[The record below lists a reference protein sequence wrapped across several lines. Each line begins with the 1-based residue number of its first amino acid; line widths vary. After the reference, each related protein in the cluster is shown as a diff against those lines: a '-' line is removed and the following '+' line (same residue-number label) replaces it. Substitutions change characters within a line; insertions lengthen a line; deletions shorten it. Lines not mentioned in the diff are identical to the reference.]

1 LMGVIKTPVDC
12 DAESAGNTLRPAI
25 YAIKNPT
32 GLGGE
37 YQVAGAAVGA
47 VSSAIAV
54 HVASRRWLSFF
65 R

>member
-1 LMGVIKTPVDC
+1 MGVIKTPVDC

-37 YQVAGAAVGA
+37 YQVAPRQHYTQWHYDTQ
-47 VSSAIAV
+47 ITTPY
-54 HVASRRWLSFF
+54 
-65 R
+65 